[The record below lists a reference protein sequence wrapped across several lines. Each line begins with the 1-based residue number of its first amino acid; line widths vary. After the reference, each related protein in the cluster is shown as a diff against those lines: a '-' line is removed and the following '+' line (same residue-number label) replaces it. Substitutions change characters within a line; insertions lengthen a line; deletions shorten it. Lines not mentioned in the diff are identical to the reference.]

1 MGLEA
6 SCVLHECTAKH
17 KEWRW
22 SMPFRGWLQ
31 RHSLYMCALC
41 KHSLH
46 PVLARAYTM
55 NGIAKDVCAESVN
68 TAKRSVEKPI

>member
-6 SCVLHECTAKH
+6 SCLLHGCTAKH

-41 KHSLH
+41 KRSLH
-46 PVLARAYTM
+46 PILARAYTM
-55 NGIAKDVCAESVN
+55 NGIAKDVCAEPVN
-68 TAKRSVEKPI
+68 AAKRSVEKPI